1 GRDRLVEGGAARGSG
16 LLQQFGKAVQGV
28 GDRGGQRGIDQL
40 GQGREVDVFAS
51 EPDGVASAGGGG
63 LGLPGRAQ
71 GAGGGDP
78 GPRRPED
85 GGVGRRD
92 GAGERAGGVRNIP
105 RHVLLECDD
114 VVG

>member
-1 GRDRLVEGGAARGSG
+1 G
-16 LLQQFGKAVQGV
+16 
-28 GDRGGQRGIDQL
+28 GGQRGIDQL

-51 EPDGVASAGGGG
+51 APDGVASAGGGG
-63 LGLPGRAQ
+63 LGLPGRAR

-78 GPRRPED
+78 GPSRPEV
-85 GGVGRRD
+85 GGVGRRA

-114 VVG
+114 VVGEVEVRPGAAGDVNGGDVAHGEQ